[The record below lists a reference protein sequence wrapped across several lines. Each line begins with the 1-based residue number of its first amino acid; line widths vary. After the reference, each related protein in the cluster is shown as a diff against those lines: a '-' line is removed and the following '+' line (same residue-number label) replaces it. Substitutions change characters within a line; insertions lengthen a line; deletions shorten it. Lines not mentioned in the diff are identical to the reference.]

1 MTRLT
6 RRTFT
11 TAFAA
16 AIAGSPA
23 ILRAQTRKL
32 RIGYLHVLSVDA
44 HMWLGQHLGT
54 WKKEGLDVEL
64 REFNTGVELFQAMI
78 GGSIDVLTTGGVL
91 SNFPARGQG
100 KVFLVNDIEWAT
112 GQIWVN
118 PKAASTPSPT

>member
-6 RRTFT
+6 RLTRLTFT

-54 WKKEGLDVEL
+54 WKKEGLDVEM
-64 REFNTGVELFQAMI
+64 REFNTGVELF
-78 GGSIDVLTTGGVL
+78 
-91 SNFPARGQG
+91 
-100 KVFLVNDIEWAT
+100 
-112 GQIWVN
+112 
-118 PKAASTPSPT
+118 